1 MGTCINCGKS
11 SVVISEPLSVC
22 VSCTRSDFEK
32 VKDHLE
38 NVHAETREQYSLPG
52 KVPRG
57 GRVKCNFCVNECEVE
72 SGGLGFCGI
81 RKELD
86 GKLKFRS
93 GGPKLAY
100 LDYYYDL
107 LPTNCVADWVCP
119 ERNMG
124 GKYNL
129 AVFYR
134 ACSFDCLFCQNFTFR
149 STNFE
154 TASPLSDSELAARAT
169 EDTRCICYFGG
180 DPTPQIVHS
189 LSAAR
194 EARKKGDFRICW
206 ETNGSMSKAHLS
218 KMIEVALESGGI
230 IKFDL
235 KAYDEHLN
243 LGLCGTTN
251 RRTLDNF
258 TYLASRFNER
268 KDPPLAVASTLLVP
282 GYIDVHEVKKIAG
295 FISSLDKDIP
305 YSLLGFHPHFHM
317 SDLPT
322 TSREH
327 AANAREA
334 AVEAGLENVHLG
346 NIHLLSHANY
356 VC

>member
-1 MGTCINCGKS
+1 MGTCVNCGEA

-22 VSCTRSDFEK
+22 ISCIRNHFEQ
-32 VKDHLE
+32 VREHLE
-38 NVHAETREQYSLPG
+38 SVHIESRVQYRLPG
-52 KVPRG
+52 RVPRG
-57 GRVKCNFCVNECEVE
+57 GKLRCNFCVNECEPE
-72 SGGLGFCGI
+72 KGGLGFCGI
-81 RKELD
+81 RRESD

-100 LDYYYDL
+100 LDYYYDP

-119 ERNMG
+119 GKNMA

-149 STNFE
+149 LTNFD
-154 TASPLSDSELAARAT
+154 TASPLSSSELATRAT
-169 EDTRCICYFGG
+169 EDTGCICYFGG

-189 LSAAR
+189 LGTAR

-206 ETNGSMSKAHLS
+206 ETNGSMSRAYLS

-235 KAYDEHLN
+235 KSYDDNIN
-243 LGLCGTTN
+243 LALCGTTN
-251 RRTLDNF
+251 RKTLDNF
-258 TYLASRFNER
+258 AYLASRFKER

-282 GYIDVHEVKKIAG
+282 GYIDVQEVQKIAG
-295 FISSLDKDIP
+295 FVSSLDKEIP

-317 SDLPT
+317 NDLPT

-327 AANAREA
+327 AARAREA
-334 AVEAGLENVHLG
+334 AVEAGLLNVHLG
-346 NIHLLSHANY
+346 NLHLLSHAKY
-356 VC
+356 PC